1 MKSLREFYKLVDEKL
16 ETKRFLKFCMV
27 GLSGVGV
34 NLGLL
39 WILTDH
45 FGIYYL
51 VSAVFSV
58 ETSILTNFTLNEL
71 WTFSDRVTNRSTR
84 PLLGRLTKFNLISAG
99 GLVINITI
107 LWAFTEFLGFYYLIS
122 ALFGIAGATLWNYF
136 ANASVTWKKSAS

>member
-1 MKSLREFYKLVDEKL
+1 MKSLQEFYKLVDGKL
-16 ETKRFLKFCMV
+16 ETKRFLKFCIV

-39 WILTDH
+39 WILTDY

-58 ETSILTNFTLNEL
+58 ETSILTNFSLNEL
-71 WTFSDRVTNRSTR
+71 WTFGDRVTDRSAK
-84 PLLGRLTKFNLISAG
+84 PLLKRLAKFNVISAG

-107 LWAFTEFLGFYYLIS
+107 LWTFTEFLGFYYLIS
-122 ALFGIAGATLWNYF
+122 ALFGIGGATLWNYL
-136 ANASVTWKKSAS
+136 ANATVTWKRSLD